1 MELKL
6 QGFTNYEIS
15 IIHNTVNDYI
25 KLMKAAA
32 DVKIKICNIPARS
45 CPITCPKRMNVLQQ
59 EDYVIYLCH
68 QPDYWC
74 QMIYQLA
81 HELGHFFMKCYPEKN
96 NLKWISECLCEM
108 CSIVFLHRSI
118 EFFKIFSLEYVT
130 AVQNYIN
137 DHLQKSLSY
146 SALTCSELVANAIET
161 LERDPTEDGIVGRP
175 RNCYIAAKLFEAVGN
190 DVSGMSAIC
199 LFEDL
204 PQADAVK
211 NFFNMWLEKCRSD
224 DEKCF
229 VQTIRGTLGI

>member
-6 QGFTNYEIS
+6 QGFTNCEVS
-15 IIHNTVNDYI
+15 IIHNMVNDYI

-45 CPITCPKRMNVLQQ
+45 CPITCPKRMNVSQQ

-68 QPDYWC
+68 QPNYWC
-74 QMIYQLA
+74 QMIYQLS
-81 HELGHFFMKCYPEKN
+81 HELGHYFMRCYLEKK

-146 SALTCSELVANAIET
+146 SVLTCSELVASAIEA
-161 LERDPTEDGIVGRP
+161 LGSDPTENSTVGRP
-175 RNCYIAAKLFEAVGN
+175 RNCYIAAKLFNAVGY
-190 DVSGMSAIC
+190 DAMGMSAIC
-199 LFEDL
+199 LFEYL
-204 PQADAVK
+204 SQAETAQK
-211 NFFNMWLEKCRSD
+211 FFDMWLEKCRSD